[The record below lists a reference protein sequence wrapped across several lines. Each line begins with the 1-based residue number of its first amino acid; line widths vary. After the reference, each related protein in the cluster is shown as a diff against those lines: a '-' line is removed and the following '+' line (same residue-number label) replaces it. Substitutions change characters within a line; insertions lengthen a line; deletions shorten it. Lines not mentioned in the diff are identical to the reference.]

1 MRTRFY
7 AAMVLAMLLAG
18 SAPLVAHHSFSAF
31 NTETEKTIT
40 GIVNRFEW
48 TNPHTWIWVDVQDNG
63 KTVTWGVEGM
73 SPNYLSRRGWS
84 KNTFKPGDKVTL
96 TIRPMRDGSPG
107 GMFVRG
113 LLADGKPVTF
123 TATEQ

>member
-1 MRTRFY
+1 MQRHFSVTVLV
-7 AAMVLAMLLAG
+7 AALVIGSTQLL
-18 SAPLVAHHSFSAF
+18 AHHSFSPF
-31 NTETEKTIT
+31 NTEVEKTIT
-40 GIVNRFEW
+40 GSVNRFEW
-48 TNPHTWIWVDVQDNG
+48 TNPHTWIWVDVTENG

-73 SPNYLSRRGWS
+73 SPNYLARRGWS

-113 LLADGKPVTF
+113 ILADGKPVTF
-123 TATEQ
+123 AATEQ

>member
-1 MRTRFY
+1 MKTRFY
-7 AAMVLAMLLAG
+7 AVMVSAMLLAG

-84 KNTFKPGDKVTL
+84 KNTFKQGDKVTL

-113 LLADGKPVTF
+113 VLADGKPVTF

>member
-1 MRTRFY
+1 MKTRFSAWLI
-7 AAMVLAMLLAG
+7 AAALLAV
-18 SAPLVAHHSFSAF
+18 SSQALAHHSFSAF
-31 NTETEKTIT
+31 NTETEKTIP

-48 TNPHTWIWVDVQDNG
+48 TNPHTWVWVDVQENG

-73 SPNYLSRRGWS
+73 SPNYLARRGWS
-84 KNTFKPGDKVTL
+84 KNTFKPGDKVSL

-113 LLADGKPVTF
+113 VLADGKPVTF
-123 TATEQ
+123 AATEQ

>member
-7 AAMVLAMLLAG
+7 AALVSAMLLAG

-40 GIVNRFEW
+40 GAVNRFEW

-84 KNTFKPGDKVTL
+84 KNTFKPGDKVSL

-113 LLADGKPVTF
+113 ILADGKPVTF

>member
-7 AAMVLAMLLAG
+7 GAIVLAMLLAG
-18 SAPLVAHHSFSAF
+18 STHLIAHHSFSSF

-40 GIVNRFEW
+40 GAVNRFEW
-48 TNPHTWIWVDVQDNG
+48 TNPHTWIWVDVQENG

-113 LLADGKPVTF
+113 ILADGKPVTF
-123 TATEQ
+123 TATEH

>member
-1 MRTRFY
+1 MKRRFSVGLI
-7 AAMVLAMLLAG
+7 AGALLVV
-18 SAPLVAHHSFSAF
+18 SAQVFAHHSFSAF

-48 TNPHTWIWVDVQDNG
+48 TNPHTWVWVDVQENG

-73 SPNYLSRRGWS
+73 SPNYLARRGWT
-84 KNTFKPGDKVTL
+84 KNTFKPGDKVSL

-113 LLADGKPVTF
+113 ILADGKPVTF
-123 TATEQ
+123 AASEQ

>member
-7 AAMVLAMLLAG
+7 AAVVSAMLLAVG
-18 SAPLVAHHSFSAF
+18 TPLVAHHSFSAF

-40 GIVNRFEW
+40 GVVNRFEW
-48 TNPHTWIWVDVQDNG
+48 TNPHTWIWVDVQENG

-84 KNTFKPGDKVTL
+84 KNTFKQGDKVTL

-113 LLADGKPVTF
+113 ILADGKPVTF